1 MEQRSLFDRIH
12 EALDVEPQPGAY
24 ERLRT
29 ALASNRVKPQRWPA
43 FPMRWPKLGLRLAAV
58 MTVVVLAIGAAAAF
72 LVTHPVADRESP
84 ANSEHAIAAYKLMV
98 FDDLNNFPA
107 TGIESDCWGDQF
119 ATCEADVNLRLRAA
133 TQFNND
139 LNRFQAPA
147 RFTVAAGQLR
157 RHQALQLSRLNAVL
171 AASRAQDSASM
182 ARSVAA
188 LVSGYAWMMAM
199 TDSIMN
205 SEQGTVATYIGSV
218 RNQEQNLDQCVEC
231 QDLAGLNTISCAGS
245 QPTSCQALVD
255 RTAAQVTYFQSAVV
269 LIAAPSSMATKDNR
283 LQLDLATADTALVT
297 MAEALSAG
305 DQAGFNAGRALLQQ
319 AMAAVNVDAADI
331 LKG

>member
-1 MEQRSLFDRIH
+1 MEERSLFDRIH
-12 EALDVEPQPGAY
+12 EALDVEPRPGAY

-29 ALASNRVKPQRWPA
+29 ALASKRVKPQRWPA
-43 FPMRWPKLGLRLAAV
+43 LTMRWSKLGLRLAAV
-58 MTVVVLAIGAAAAF
+58 MTVVVLAIAAAAAL
-72 LVTHPVADRESP
+72 LVTHRVADRETP
-84 ANSEHAIAAYKLMV
+84 ADSEHAIAAYKLMV

-107 TGIESDCWGDQF
+107 TRIESECWGDKF
-119 ATCEADVNLRLRAA
+119 AACEADVNATLLAA
-133 TQFNND
+133 TQFHND

-147 RFTVAAGQLR
+147 RFTVAAAQLR

-188 LVSGYAWMMAM
+188 FVSGYAWMMAM

-205 SEQGTVATYIGSV
+205 SQQGTVATYIGSV
-218 RNQEQNLDQCVEC
+218 RNQKQNLDQCVDC

-255 RTAAQVTYFQSAVV
+255 RTAAQATYFQSAVV

-305 DQAGFNAGRALLQQ
+305 DQAGFNAGRASLQ
-319 AMAAVNVDAADI
+319 ASVAAVNVDAADI
-331 LKG
+331 LNG